1 MSESAVISVEVK
13 LDPQLDN
20 IKKQIIDKLQKP
32 MVQTALVI
40 EKAMTDAF
48 SAVTRS
54 AEDAGKAV
62 AKAVARIS
70 SADSAVSSMMKN
82 IVSDTSKLKSEFS
95 KTFDDIKNS
104 TLSQMQKLTDQIQKS
119 LENVQ
124 LESDPVSG
132 IDKRIEAVRQKVGL
146 LQKKWQ
152 ELNSAME
159 AMSPKASEKLAAA
172 LSNIKDKAK
181 KAGAAVKEKVGAA
194 FGAVKNVG
202 AKAAEK
208 IVSGLGA
215 MTKKAASAAVSV
227 KSGLTSAVTKAASAV
242 GNVLGGAFTTV
253 KNIGSRAV
261 GALKSGFSAL
271 GGLVGGVFKTA
282 GDFVKNQFSSALTSA
297 CMGNE
302 EFARSFGDIQSNL
315 QTAFTPI
322 ISAVMPALN
331 TLMSA
336 LASVSQGVAGFISGL
351 FGTTYEKA
359 QKSVKK
365 VGEAGKEAKKA
376 SVYLSSFDE
385 MNVAGNDS
393 SGDTQ
398 TAQPYMDTSSLDSK
412 GSKWAEGLGESIR
425 SFLSSAFE
433 SVGEKAENIFSNLS
447 SWAQTS
453 FAPTFEGIWSGLEE
467 QGAQLGEILGGMF
480 ADISTLGEP
489 LKEYFAGDFTVFL
502 QNVFATIGQS
512 AVGLLDSF
520 NLVFSDIWNVVVF
533 PILNNFI
540 EVALPMITQFA
551 TEIVS
556 TLGVLFE
563 QIKIVFDTLWTEAV
577 QPVLSLFSE
586 MWIGLMTSL
595 SEFWA
600 EWGEPIFDGLKQAI
614 TGTGE
619 TLLNI
624 WESVL
629 KPVWDKVVETV
640 DMLWTDHIKP
650 LIDNFLDF
658 IGELVTGA
666 EAIYNKF
673 ILPIVNWFV
682 EKLGPPVS
690 AVINKIIEIV
700 GGVIGKITDA
710 VSGII
715 TALKG
720 IVQFITGVFTSDWE
734 KAFTGIKNIFKGIWD
749 SLSNIVKIPINLIID
764 LINGLT
770 GAIEK
775 GLNWIINGI
784 NDALSF
790 DIPDWLG
797 GGTFGIDIPNVDIPE
812 IPHLAS
818 GGLAY
823 APQLAMV
830 GDNRNA
836 RIDPEVIAPLSK
848 LEGAM
853 GGGQLYE
860 IAALLR
866 EIIAVLKGLDLTVT
880 GNIDGR
886 VLWRSVIK
894 MYRQYKTRTGGI
906 TV

>member
-152 ELNSAME
+152 ELSSAME

-172 LSNIKDKAK
+172 LSSIKDKAK

-359 QKSVKK
+359 QKSVKM

-393 SGDTQ
+393 ADNTQ
-398 TAQPYMDTSSLDSK
+398 TAQPDMDTSSLDSK

-502 QNVFATIGQS
+502 QTVFAAIGQS

-720 IVQFITGVFTSDWE
+720 IVQFITGVFTADWE

-836 RIDPEVIAPLSK
+836 RTDPEVIAPLSK

>member
-1 MSESAVISVEVK
+1 
-13 LDPQLDN
+13 
-20 IKKQIIDKLQKP
+20 
-32 MVQTALVI
+32 MV
-40 EKAMTDAF
+40 
-48 SAVTRS
+48 S
-54 AEDAGKAV
+54 
-62 AKAVARIS
+62 
-70 SADSAVSSMMKN
+70 
-82 IVSDTSKLKSEFS
+82 
-95 KTFDDIKNS
+95 
-104 TLSQMQKLTDQIQKS
+104 
-119 LENVQ
+119 
-124 LESDPVSG
+124 
-132 IDKRIEAVRQKVGL
+132 
-146 LQKKWQ
+146 
-152 ELNSAME
+152 
-159 AMSPKASEKLAAA
+159 
-172 LSNIKDKAK
+172 
-181 KAGAAVKEKVGAA
+181 
-194 FGAVKNVG
+194 
-202 AKAAEK
+202 
-208 IVSGLGA
+208 
-215 MTKKAASAAVSV
+215 
-227 KSGLTSAVTKAASAV
+227 
-242 GNVLGGAFTTV
+242 
-253 KNIGSRAV
+253 
-261 GALKSGFSAL
+261 
-271 GGLVGGVFKTA
+271 
-282 GDFVKNQFSSALTSA
+282 
-297 CMGNE
+297 
-302 EFARSFGDIQSNL
+302 
-315 QTAFTPI
+315 
-322 ISAVMPALN
+322 
-331 TLMSA
+331 
-336 LASVSQGVAGFISGL
+336 ASV
-351 FGTTYEKA
+351 
-359 QKSVKK
+359 
-365 VGEAGKEAKKA
+365 
-376 SVYLSSFDE
+376 
-385 MNVAGNDS
+385 
-393 SGDTQ
+393 
-398 TAQPYMDTSSLDSK
+398 
-412 GSKWAEGLGESIR
+412 
-425 SFLSSAFE
+425 
-433 SVGEKAENIFSNLS
+433 
-447 SWAQTS
+447 
-453 FAPTFEGIWSGLEE
+453 
-467 QGAQLGEILGGMF
+467 
-480 ADISTLGEP
+480 EP

-720 IVQFITGVFTSDWE
+720 IVQFITGVFTADWE